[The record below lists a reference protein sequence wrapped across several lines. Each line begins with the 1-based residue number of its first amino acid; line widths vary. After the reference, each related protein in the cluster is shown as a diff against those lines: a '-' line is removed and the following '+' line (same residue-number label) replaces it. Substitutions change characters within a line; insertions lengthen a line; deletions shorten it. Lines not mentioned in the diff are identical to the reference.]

1 MINDTTAIK
10 EAAASADI
18 AGRNEDCP
26 AGFALDLVHR
36 LPGRLRLRA
45 VALKGNVQ
53 AIARRRR
60 QLAKITGVI
69 LVEANPSTGSFL
81 LKYDPAVLPS
91 ANVAEILASYGIRVR
106 TPDGAAS
113 DVRLSEE
120 LLTAL
125 KRSMLEALAERLML
139 VIIGAAA

>member
-1 MINDTTAIK
+1 LSGGVRAH
-10 EAAASADI
+10 
-18 AGRNEDCP
+18 
-26 AGFALDLVHR
+26 LVHR